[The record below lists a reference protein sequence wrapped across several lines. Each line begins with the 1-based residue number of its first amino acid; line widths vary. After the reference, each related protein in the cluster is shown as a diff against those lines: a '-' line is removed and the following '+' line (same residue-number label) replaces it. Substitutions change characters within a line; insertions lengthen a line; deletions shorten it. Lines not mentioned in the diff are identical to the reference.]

1 MAASGVG
8 EQPSTAAPRCLCLGN
23 ELIADDAFGILAARA
38 LRRRLPAGVEVVETS
53 LSGFYLLDVLS
64 RQGRLVVIDTILTG
78 RAAPGTV
85 YILSEEDVASPPG
98 GSPHYT
104 GLFEALTLLRGLD
117 LPAPAE
123 VVLVAVEAADLT
135 TVGGPVHPA
144 VEAALPQVV
153 CRVEEILEG

>member
-1 MAASGVG
+1 M
-8 EQPSTAAPRCLCLGN
+8 
-23 ELIADDAFGILAARA
+23 
-38 LRRRLPAGVEVVETS
+38 TS

-64 RQGRLVVIDTILTG
+64 RQGRLVVIDTIMTG

-153 CRVEEILEG
+153 GRVEEILEG